1 MAIGGG
7 RGWTGRV
14 SWFRFRGRAE
24 RATLEGI
31 ASYQVLEEFFSV
43 ALERLAKP
51 MSASEV
57 ERYLSTVLRP
67 LLAEHSSPLYFEG
80 LADRGQHRMSWY
92 DSLIVA
98 AALESHCE
106 RLYSQDCEHGRKI
119 QDKRTE
125 NRLPDGRNPRSFFI
139 LLD

>member
-1 MAIGGG
+1 MLRSNGSLNRSLNPKPLAKP
-7 RGWTGRV
+7 
-14 SWFRFRGRAE
+14 
-24 RATLEGI
+24 
-31 ASYQVLEEFFSV
+31 
-43 ALERLAKP
+43 LAKP